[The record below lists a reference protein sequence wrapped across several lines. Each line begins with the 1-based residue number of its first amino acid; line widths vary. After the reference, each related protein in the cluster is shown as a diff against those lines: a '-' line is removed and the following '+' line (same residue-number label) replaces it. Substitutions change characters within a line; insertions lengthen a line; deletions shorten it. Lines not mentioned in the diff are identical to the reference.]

1 MTEKDILSMHIWQS
15 MINSLSNIIE
25 HPASSHENFEGY
37 LYYYTF

>member
-1 MTEKDILSMHIWQS
+1 MTEKDILSMHIWQC

-25 HPASSHENFEGY
+25 HPESSNDNFEGN